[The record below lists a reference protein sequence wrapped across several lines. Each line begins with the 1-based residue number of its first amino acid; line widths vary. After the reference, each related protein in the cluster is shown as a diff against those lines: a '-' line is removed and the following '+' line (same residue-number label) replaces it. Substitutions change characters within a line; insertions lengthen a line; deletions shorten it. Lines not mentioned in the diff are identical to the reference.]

1 MSKGMGHMFTTWG
14 TPAALH
20 GPTVKKWHRLFV
32 AITKSLM
39 QANSEE
45 KVCLADFSLRG

>member
-1 MSKGMGHMFTTWG
+1 MG

-20 GPTVKKWHRLFV
+20 GNTVKKWRRLFV
-32 AITKSLM
+32 AITKYPI
-39 QANSEE
+39 QANYEE